1 VAGRSRLAPEAP
13 LHHSPSLGRDVDSRA
28 SGLSSE
34 ESDLLGP
41 ALPLGTLPLGTYVT
55 NQFAKDGIV
64 FSGQEPFVTDDPNYD
79 AAPFNPALSGSPQW
93 YGTIVGEFVKPGT
106 QTPAAVDEFSIN
118 IGGLDTPGSTQMT
131 VYNLEG
137 QQLGVLVATD
147 IDQNTSQATLVS
159 SFPGAASF
167 SVEPVN
173 PADPDPAGWD
183 INTIRIGPI
192 VTDYIAMGDS
202 YTSGEGSDDFPWST
216 AQGTQCDTGPEA
228 WPVQMA
234 DNENAGST
242 GALLVINQNSLV
254 ACQGEETS
262 DLGQAVN
269 GESASELAQVTN
281 FVSDHGPPD
290 LVTITIGG
298 NDVGFGPILTRCFL
312 LGALGCFQVIDALN
326 TRLTTGSAS
335 LIATLSSTYTQV
347 LDAADGGTGDDD
359 GDGPQVVVVGYP
371 NLFPQP
377 GGLGTA
383 LSVFY
388 NCPWLGNPVNDPL
401 LLAAFADAQAAL
413 NDDIAQAAAEAG
425 VQFVPIPGSLAGHEL
440 CTGTPYINP
449 VSLKGAVNRN
459 VGHPNVAGLAA
470 IANAV
475 GSALGLATGGSDQ
488 GARDGQRFRASRPVR
503 PGIRPSD
510 TGPLSFSGGQL
521 LGGTVGAE
529 YVSYLV
535 ATGGNGA
542 DTWSI
547 TSGSLPPGL
556 SLDPDAGTITG
567 TPTTPGD
574 YTFTAQATDSSS
586 PPQTASASVTID
598 VAAATPLSVGSATPP
613 DATAGQLYTSQLA
626 ATGGLGMVSWVIT
639 SGALP
644 AGLALDSATGQLT
657 GTPTTAAVGT
667 STFTVQATDSS
678 SPAQVATGSV
688 SITVDPASDPLT
700 VTTTSLP
707 GLTAGQD
714 YSAQLT
720 STGGVAPVV
729 WSVSAGSLPPGL
741 SLDPASGL
749 LSGTPTVAGTYD
761 FTAQVTDGTSPVP
774 QTATAHLSITIGAP
788 PALSISTA
796 SAFDGTEGS
805 YYSSTFQATGGVGS
819 YYWYVSSGSL
829 PAGLS
834 LNSATG
840 QVTGIPSGTGT
851 SSFGVTVADA
861 SGITATQSYS
871 VTIAQVPLTVSSAL
885 APATVGTYYAGNV
898 TPSGGL
904 APYGWSLVSG
914 TLPSGLGFDPATGT
928 ITGTPTQSGSFPLQV
943 LVTDSSSPAQQVTAD
958 VTLTVAARPSLTL
971 SSSPPLTGAVAAPY
985 VAGIGWSGGQAPYTW
1000 AITSGTLPPGLSM
1013 DPGSGMVTGTPTAAG
1028 AYPVTVQVTD
1038 SSTPTPEVAT
1048 TSVTFTIVNSPK
1060 LAISATLPLATQGIS
1075 YTGTLAVTGGVPPY
1089 SQASIVSGALPAGLT
1104 LNPSSGQ
1111 ISGTPTS
1118 HGTSSFTAQVT
1129 DSGSPPATAE
1139 GSFKLTV
1146 NAGAPLS
1153 IMTTG
1158 LVDATQYSPYA
1169 ETLSADG
1176 GVGPYTWKVLHGALP
1191 AGLTLTP
1198 GGYLSGTPTRSG
1210 SSSFTVQATDQDTPK
1225 AGVATEVLSL
1235 NVWRAP
1241 LSPPSFIYDSPPSLV
1256 AMGSPYS
1263 YGFAAW
1269 GNPAPTFS
1277 VSSGQLPPGLT
1288 LGKTTGLLS
1297 GTATSAGTYSFE
1309 VTASNGRSPAA
1320 VSPPLPITVVSAPV
1334 ITSFTPTNAVSG
1346 AQVVI
1351 TGENLQNAS
1360 SVSFGASHANIASD
1374 TASKIVT
1381 SVPDF
1386 AGSGPIYVDTPGGS
1400 VASASSFTVDPPPV
1414 PVITSISPTS
1424 GSGGITLTITGTGL
1438 EAAYEVAFTGGDVA
1452 YDEIL
1457 SDTATKIRVPVPL
1470 TVQAG
1475 PVIVYTDGGQATST
1489 QTFTPT
1495 G

>member
-13 LHHSPSLGRDVDSRA
+13 LHHSPSLGRDVGSRA
-28 SGLSSE
+28 SVLSSE

-41 ALPLGTLPLGTYVT
+41 ALPLATLPLGTHVT

-64 FSGQEPFVTDDPNYD
+64 FSGQEPFVTDDPNGD
-79 AAPFNPALSGSPQW
+79 AAAFNPVLSGTPQW

-106 QTPAAVDEFSIN
+106 QAPATVDEFSIN
-118 IGGLDTPGSTQMT
+118 IGGLDTPGSTEMT
-131 VYNLEG
+131 VYNLKG

-173 PADPDPAGWD
+173 AADPDPAGWD
-183 INTIRIGPI
+183 INTIRVGPI
-192 VTDYIAMGDS
+192 VTNYIAMGDS
-202 YTSGEGSDDFPWST
+202 YSSGEGSDDFPWSN

-242 GALLVINQNSLV
+242 GALLVINQNTLV

-281 FVSDHGPPD
+281 FVNDHGPPD

-298 NDVGFGPILTRCFL
+298 NDLEFGPILTDCFL
-312 LGALGCFQVIDALN
+312 LGSEACSGAISALN
-326 TRLTTGSAS
+326 TKVTTGAAS
-335 LIATLSSTYTQV
+335 LIATLASTYAQV
-347 LDAADGGTGDDD
+347 LDAADGGSGDDN

-388 NCPWLGNPVNDPL
+388 NCPWMSTRRLPTFAVPKDTNSL
-401 LLAAFADAQAAL
+401 LEEISDAQAAL
-413 NDDIAQAAAEAG
+413 NDDIAAAAAEAG
-425 VQFVPIPGSLAGHEL
+425 VQFVPIPGVFAGHEL
-440 CTGTPYINP
+440 CTDTPYINP
-449 VSLKGAVNRN
+449 LSLIKGALGDRN
-459 VGHPNVAGLAA
+459 IGHPNVAGLAA

-475 GSALGLATGGSDQ
+475 GSALGLATGGPDQ
-488 GARDGQRFRASRPVR
+488 AARDGQRVRASRPVSSGPSAGGRHLAGARVSRRSPAHRASGPVR
-503 PGIRPSD
+503 PGFRPRD

-521 LGGTVGAE
+521 LGGTVGAD
-529 YVSYLV
+529 YVGYLV

-574 YTFTAQATDSSS
+574 STFTAQVTDSST

-613 DATAGQLYTSQLA
+613 DATAGQPYTSQLA
-626 ATGGLGMVSWVIT
+626 ATGGLGTVSWVIT

-667 STFTVQATDSS
+667 YTFTVQATDSS

-714 YSAQLT
+714 YGAQLT

-749 LSGTPTVAGTYD
+749 LSGTPTVAGIYD

-774 QTATAHLSITIGAP
+774 QTATAQLSIAIGAP

-796 SAFDGTEGS
+796 GAFDGTEGS

-840 QVTGIPSGTGT
+840 QVTGIPGGTGT
-851 SSFGVTVADA
+851 SSFGVTVADT
-861 SGITATQSYS
+861 SGTTATQSYS

-885 APATVGTYYAGNV
+885 APATVGTYYTGNV
-898 TPSGGL
+898 
-904 APYGWSLVSG
+904 A
-914 TLPSGLGFDPATGT
+914 
-928 ITGTPTQSGSFPLQV
+928 
-943 LVTDSSSPAQQVTAD
+943 
-958 VTLTVAARPSLTL
+958 L
-971 SSSPPLTGAVAAPY
+971 SHFR
-985 VAGIGWSGGQAPYTW
+985 W
-1000 AITSGTLPPGLSM
+1000 
-1013 DPGSGMVTGTPTAAG
+1013 
-1028 AYPVTVQVTD
+1028 
-1038 SSTPTPEVAT
+1038 
-1048 TSVTFTIVNSPK
+1048 
-1060 LAISATLPLATQGIS
+1060 
-1075 YTGTLAVTGGVPPY
+1075 
-1089 SQASIVSGALPAGLT
+1089 
-1104 LNPSSGQ
+1104 
-1111 ISGTPTS
+1111 
-1118 HGTSSFTAQVT
+1118 
-1129 DSGSPPATAE
+1129 
-1139 GSFKLTV
+1139 
-1146 NAGAPLS
+1146 
-1153 IMTTG
+1153 
-1158 LVDATQYSPYA
+1158 
-1169 ETLSADG
+1169 
-1176 GVGPYTWKVLHGALP
+1176 
-1191 AGLTLTP
+1191 
-1198 GGYLSGTPTRSG
+1198 
-1210 SSSFTVQATDQDTPK
+1210 
-1225 AGVATEVLSL
+1225 
-1235 NVWRAP
+1235 
-1241 LSPPSFIYDSPPSLV
+1241 
-1256 AMGSPYS
+1256 
-1263 YGFAAW
+1263 
-1269 GNPAPTFS
+1269 
-1277 VSSGQLPPGLT
+1277 
-1288 LGKTTGLLS
+1288 
-1297 GTATSAGTYSFE
+1297 
-1309 VTASNGRSPAA
+1309 
-1320 VSPPLPITVVSAPV
+1320 
-1334 ITSFTPTNAVSG
+1334 
-1346 AQVVI
+1346 
-1351 TGENLQNAS
+1351 
-1360 SVSFGASHANIASD
+1360 
-1374 TASKIVT
+1374 
-1381 SVPDF
+1381 
-1386 AGSGPIYVDTPGGS
+1386 
-1400 VASASSFTVDPPPV
+1400 
-1414 PVITSISPTS
+1414 
-1424 GSGGITLTITGTGL
+1424 
-1438 EAAYEVAFTGGDVA
+1438 
-1452 YDEIL
+1452 
-1457 SDTATKIRVPVPL
+1457 
-1470 TVQAG
+1470 
-1475 PVIVYTDGGQATST
+1475 
-1489 QTFTPT
+1489 
-1495 G
+1495 